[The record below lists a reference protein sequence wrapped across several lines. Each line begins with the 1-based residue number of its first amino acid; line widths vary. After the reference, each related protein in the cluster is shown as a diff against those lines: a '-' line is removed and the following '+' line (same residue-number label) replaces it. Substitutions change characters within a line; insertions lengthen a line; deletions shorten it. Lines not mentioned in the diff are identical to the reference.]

1 MTTIQKANHS
11 KSLCMTCKAD
21 APAHD
26 ALWQSDADS
35 LERAWFCPKCFP
47 AWYAEK
53 GERVV
58 HVNKVEGVVPKR
70 YRIRHTPKERRK
82 VNKGDLLKVNGDIV
96 TLSDLAKSW
105 LIQKDRFTSAPWQSP
120 EARLEPGE
128 FCSTCLI
135 DLNDEGEKVKAKCK
149 LPVRSTPA
157 GPVNLNALRNA
168 AARLPQTDAPEEA
181 KRAAARKLIKLM
193 RAGGLKPGDATLAMA
208 NVEKEEVEKSWEVEV
223 IKADEEKRLLYGV
236 ALEPETVDSQ
246 NDKANEAEIEKAAH
260 GFMIQSRLMD
270 LQHKEVVDPK
280 KATPVESY
288 ITLTDMV
295 INDKLIKKGSWVVVT
310 KIFDDEI
317 WQMVKSGEIRGY
329 SIRGFGRRKPVS
341 N

>member
-1 MTTIQKANHS
+1 MIQKANHS
-11 KSLCMTCKAD
+11 YSLCMSCKAD
-21 APAHD
+21 SPAHD

-70 YRIRHTPKERRK
+70 YRIRHTPKEKRK
-82 VNKGDLLKVNGDIV
+82 VSKADLLRVNGDTV
-96 TLSDLAKSW
+96 TLSDLAHAW
-105 LIQKDRFTSAPWQSP
+105 LEKTDRFTSAPWQSP
-120 EARLEPGE
+120 EAALDPADFAKVCLINLNEPG
-128 FCSTCLI
+128 S
-135 DLNDEGEKVKAKCK
+135 DPVKAKMK
-149 LPVRSTPA
+149 LPIKSTPA

-181 KRAAARKLIKLM
+181 KREAARKLIKLM
-193 RAGGLKPGDATLAMA
+193 RAGGLEPGEATLRMA
-208 NVEKEEVEKSWEVEV
+208 DVEKETVEKSWEVKV

-260 GFMIQSRLMD
+260 HFMIQSRLMD

-295 INDKLIKKGSWVVVT
+295 INDKPIKKGSWVVVT

-317 WQMVKSGEIRGY
+317 WKMVKSGEIRGY